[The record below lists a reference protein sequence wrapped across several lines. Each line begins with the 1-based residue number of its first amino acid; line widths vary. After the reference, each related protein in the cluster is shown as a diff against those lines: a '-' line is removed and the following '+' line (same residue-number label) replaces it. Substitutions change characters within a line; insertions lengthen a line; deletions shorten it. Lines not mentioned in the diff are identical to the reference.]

1 MLVLDFS
8 IETHLKSVLEL
19 VTGFVD
25 LSAIPEHA
33 AEPEV
38 AVDVVGALKKDV
50 FVETLGLVVLAKR
63 FVHASKIVSAKKSFK
78 SGSRVGSRVGKKF
91 DTTVANKP
99 VKLSRIPTTIST

>member
-38 AVDVVGALKKDV
+38 AVDVVGMVHEDV
-50 FVETLGLVVLAKR
+50 LVNPLSLVVEAERL
-63 FVHASKIVSAKKSFK
+63 VHARQVVPARARCQTPLWI
-78 SGSRVGSRVGKKF
+78 R
-91 DTTVANKP
+91 
-99 VKLSRIPTTIST
+99 